1 MTVAKKKAD
10 ADAPVEDAEADK
22 SAAKNDHAPAE
33 PVKTTEVTW
42 NGLTAHDTIDGVA
55 QAPRTA
61 TLAEQLPVISQE
73 LLSLVVGSVPY
84 AASGSISVDGTTL
97 TITLVSH

>member
-1 MTVAKKKAD
+1 MTTTTKKKAEPKTGD
-10 ADAPVEDAEADK
+10 GTGEAEPQ
-22 SAAKNDHAPAE
+22 APAE
-33 PVKTTEVTW
+33 EGPVKTTEVTW

-55 QAPRTA
+55 QTPRTA
-61 TLAEQLPVISQE
+61 TLAEQLPVIAPE

-84 AASGSISVDGTTL
+84 ASSGSVELDGTTL